1 MKFDR
6 WDAPSHRVGCQR
18 PLIMRA
24 RASRG
29 RVRHDGRGFARGG
42 VRIAASGAVISAID
56 SAPRP
61 PLVSRGRVRP
71 HRRRT
76 SAPRARRRRRT
87 SRSLHALRPARSLG
101 CQADAVTSAAEGLER
116 LEPGVYDV
124 LLTDFGMPGM
134 NGVELV
140 ERARA
145 RDAALR
151 VIMLT
156 ASVADLDPAAQRL
169 RFTLLRKPRDLAR
182 LRVALADA

>member
-1 MKFDR
+1 VSDPISDPIVEGR
-6 WDAPSHRVGCQR
+6 PRRVLVVDDER
-18 PLIMRA
+18 H
-24 RASRG
+24 
-29 RVRHDGRGFARGG
+29 VRFMLCDLLAHW
-42 VRIAASGAVISAID
+42 
-56 SAPRP
+56 
-61 PLVSRGRVRP
+61 
-71 HRRRT
+71 
-76 SAPRARRRRRT
+76 
-87 SRSLHALRPARSLG
+87 G
-101 CQADAVTSAAEGLER
+101 CQADAVTNAAEGLER

-156 ASVADLDPAAQRL
+156 ASAADLDPAAQRL
-169 RFTLLRKPRDLAR
+169 GFTLLRKPLDLGR